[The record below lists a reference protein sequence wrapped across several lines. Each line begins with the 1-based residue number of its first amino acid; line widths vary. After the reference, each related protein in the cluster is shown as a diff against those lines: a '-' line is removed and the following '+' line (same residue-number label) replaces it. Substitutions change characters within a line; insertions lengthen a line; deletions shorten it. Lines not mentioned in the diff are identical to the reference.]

1 MSPRSA
7 GYTHSVPW
15 IDSSVTSPG
24 TFGIGT
30 NQANSTYVYAGVNT
44 YPAAAAPASITVT
57 PDGQDSYGNYL
68 FNAAGNGNA
77 YIGNGAWSTSAGT
90 IDGFGRLRSV
100 PAGQPATVTYT
111 VGAIAGSYTMS
122 SSSPTPT
129 PTPGQTT
136 AFLTC
141 YDGQGNT
148 KSGVVI
154 SFVLTNPASSTDAYS
169 QTPVTATSG
178 AGGLL
183 QVVLRRLTN
192 YTATAPN
199 GQSVDFTTSNTTTFA
214 LPNLMGQF

>member
-1 MSPRSA
+1 
-7 GYTHSVPW
+7 
-15 IDSSVTSPG
+15 
-24 TFGIGT
+24 
-30 NQANSTYVYAGVNT
+30 
-44 YPAAAAPASITVT
+44 
-57 PDGQDSYGNYL
+57 
-68 FNAAGNGNA
+68 
-77 YIGNGAWSTSAGT
+77 
-90 IDGFGRLRSV
+90 
-100 PAGQPATVTYT
+100 
-111 VGAIAGSYTMS
+111 MS

-154 SFVLTNPASSTDAYS
+154 SFILTNPASSTDAYS